1 MLCTKIIDSKKT
13 FDMGFD
19 IGYIQLDNHSEVDP
33 IFPVVLKPKYKRE
46 YDFKKI

>member
-1 MLCTKIIDSKKT
+1 
-13 FDMGFD
+13 MGFD

-46 YDFKKI
+46 YDFKKIEVLQPQNDQQTF